1 MWAVSHRYG
10 LFILGEVKNMKY
22 YRAELHHCE
31 ELTSLRLAM
40 RKERDVT
47 FDEVSLRTHTLSFFE
62 RNIEKGTH
70 IAFVCEDNGCLVATV
85 GLSLFEMPPTDKLIN
100 GKVIKL
106 MNMYTVPKYRRKGIA
121 KKLLEMAISFAKE
134 NEYYKI
140 MLNSSPMGKAL
151 YEQVGFSLIN
161 NEYELSIK

>member
-1 MWAVSHRYG
+1 
-10 LFILGEVKNMKY
+10 MKY
-22 YRAELHHCE
+22 YKAELHHCE

-40 RKERDVT
+40 RRERDAS
-47 FDEVSLRTHTLSFFE
+47 FNEVELRKHTLSFFE
-62 RNIEKGTH
+62 RNIEKETH
-70 IAFVCEDNGCLVATV
+70 IAFVCEDDGVLVATV

-121 KKLLEMAISFAKE
+121 KKLLEMAIAFAQE

-151 YEQVGFSLIN
+151 YEQSGFSLID
-161 NEYELSIK
+161 NEYELFAK